1 MPPASVLSSSWH
13 GTALPG
19 PVHAPQGPQGEPLV
33 LIFTDDPERGGVAQY
48 NHALLLALVGSG
60 FRAACAQAPSNSPLI
75 DAQRAAGVEHHWL
88 PYDAQ
93 GTEFSVSI
101 RDMAT
106 PKAIFESARPALII
120 FSDCCPVSNL
130 AAKHAAMALRIP
142 FVIVVG
148 FVAEYLV
155 GQSRGLL
162 GLVQRHY
169 ARARAVI
176 AVSEENLQLLRR
188 GFGLADDR
196 GTVIHYGRPEAF
208 FAAPDP
214 VRRRRLRAE
223 LGIPEGAV
231 VALTAARLASTKGYQ
246 YQIAAIEELD
256 RRGALANNRFVWLGE
271 GEQRAALEQEIRR
284 HHWETTVTLA
294 GQRWDMP
301 EWYDISDLYLL
312 PSENEGMPLSIMEAM
327 AKSLP
332 VIASAISGIPEELG
346 ATGKLLPDPKVRRR
360 HAVQEL
366 ARTIELWTRDAEL
379 RLRIGAACRQ
389 RAELLFREESML
401 GKTLA
406 IVSDALPMNV
416 GTIENNVYRLA

>member
-1 MPPASVLSSSWH
+1 M
-13 GTALPG
+13 
-19 PVHAPQGPQGEPLV
+19 
-33 LIFTDDPERGGVAQY
+33 IFTDDPERGGVAQY

-60 FRAACAQAPSNSPLI
+60 FRAACAQAPSKSPLI

-88 PYDAQ
+88 PYDAK
-93 GTEFSVSI
+93 GAEFSVSI

-148 FVAEYLV
+148 FAAEYLV
-155 GQSRGLL
+155 EQARGLL

-169 ARARAVI
+169 AKARAVI

-188 GFGLADDR
+188 CFGLAADK
-196 GTVIHYGRPEAF
+196 GTVVHYGRPATF
-208 FAAPDP
+208 FAARDP
-214 VRRRRLRAE
+214 VRRRQLRAE
-223 LGIPEGAV
+223 LGIPESAV
-231 VALTAARLASTKGYQ
+231 VALTAARLASIKGYQ

-256 RRGALANNRFVWLGE
+256 RRGALANNHFVWLGE
-271 GEQRAALEQEIRR
+271 GEMRATLEQEIGR
-284 HHWETTVTLA
+284 HHWEARVTLA
-294 GQRWDMP
+294 GHRWDMP
-301 EWYDISDLYLL
+301 EWYEISDLYIL

-346 ATGKLLPDPKVRRR
+346 ATGKLLPDPKVRRGD
-360 HAVQEL
+360 AVQQL
-366 ARTIELWTRDAEL
+366 ARTIELWTKDAEL
-379 RLRIGAACRQ
+379 RRRIGAACRQ
-389 RAELLFREESML
+389 RAELLFREEAML
-401 GKTLA
+401 GKTMA
-406 IVSDALPMNV
+406 IISDSLPMNV
-416 GTIENNVYRLA
+416 GTNEDNVCRLA

>member
-1 MPPASVLSSSWH
+1 M
-13 GTALPG
+13 
-19 PVHAPQGPQGEPLV
+19 

-48 NHALLLALVGSG
+48 NHALLMALVGSG
-60 FRAACAQAPSNSPLI
+60 FRAACAQAPGKSPWI
-75 DAQRAAGVEHHWL
+75 EAQRAAGVEHHWL
-88 PYDAQ
+88 PYDAS

-148 FVAEYLV
+148 FAAEYLV
-155 GQSRGLL
+155 ERAQGLL

-188 GFGLADDR
+188 CFGLAADR
-196 GTVIHYGRPEAF
+196 GTVIHYGRPTAF
-208 FAAPDP
+208 FSARDP
-214 VRRRRLRAE
+214 VRRRQLRAK
-223 LGIPEGAV
+223 LGISESAV
-231 VALTAARLASTKGYQ
+231 VALTAARLASIKGYQ

-256 RRGALANNRFVWLGE
+256 RRGALANNHFVWVGE
-271 GEQRAALEQEIRR
+271 GEQRAALEREIRR
-284 HHWETTVTLA
+284 HHWETRITLA

-301 EWYDISDLYLL
+301 EWYDLSDLYVL
-312 PSENEGMPLSIMEAM
+312 PSESEGMPISIMEAM

-346 ATGKLLPDPKVRRR
+346 ATGKLLPDPKVRGR

-366 ARTIELWTRDAEL
+366 ARTIELWTGDAEL
-379 RLRIGAACRQ
+379 RGRIGAACRQ
-389 RAELLFREESML
+389 RAELLFREEAML

-406 IVSDALPMNV
+406 IVCDALPTKVKTN
-416 GTIENNVYRLA
+416 EDNLRRLA